1 MNLGWIVIGLIALPV
16 IVTGVSEYTTKQ
28 CKMEY
33 AQSNKT
39 ADEINKICRQ
49 EQKMT
54 QVNATVTIRLVYDTD
69 DLQTTD
75 KASLVKEHLTDMVNE
90 LAGDGKLSGYHDMT
104 IDNWDCEVSAIEIN

>member
-1 MNLGWIVIGLIALPV
+1 
-16 IVTGVSEYTTKQ
+16 
-28 CKMEY
+28 
-33 AQSNKT
+33 
-39 ADEINKICRQ
+39 
-49 EQKMT
+49 MT

-75 KASLVKEHLTDMVNE
+75 KASLVKEHLTYMVNE